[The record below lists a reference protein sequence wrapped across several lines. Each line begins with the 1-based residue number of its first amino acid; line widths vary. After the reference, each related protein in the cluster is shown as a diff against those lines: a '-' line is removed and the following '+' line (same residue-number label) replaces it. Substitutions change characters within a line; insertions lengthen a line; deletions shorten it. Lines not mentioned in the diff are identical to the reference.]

1 MCVNKNCVKFVV
13 LFLFLFVSKSAV
25 FATSSSYSST
35 FSFGGKIL
43 MDKIPGV
50 TCDGDG
56 YGPIELSS
64 NVAGAVDATT
74 SVLNGNNSTGQK
86 IVGGVSGV
94 YKMIPFYATDKTK
107 KPEKGGYI
115 LGKADIAP
123 NFKICYMQHT
133 NKKGNSVKIPY
144 PVRKTSYYS
153 VSGEKKSTGASQS
166 GTPGYSTDTSNGT
179 INYE

>member
-1 MCVNKNCVKFVV
+1 MCVRKNFVKFVV
-13 LFLFLFVSKSAV
+13 LFLFLFISVEVV
-25 FATSSSYSST
+25 FAASSTSTSSSAT
-35 FSFGGKIL
+35 FGFGGKIL

-64 NVAGAVDATT
+64 NVAGAVKATT

-107 KPEKGGYI
+107 KPKKGGWI

-123 NFKICYMQHT
+123 NFKICYM
-133 NKKGNSVKIPY
+133 KSGNTKIPY

-153 VSGEKKSTGASQS
+153 VSGGTTSTGASQS
-166 GTPGYSTDTSNGT
+166 GTPGYSTNTSNGT